1 MFGALGYRPRILD
14 MTPEESLKQDEMRLI
29 SDARRARRQQ
39 REDYRASVIREVEE
53 LKREGRRNRLRYPF
67 PIPNASKIS
76 CITG

>member
-1 MFGALGYRPRILD
+1 MKIFSKLQPYIGGAFAMFSALGYRPRILD

-53 LKREGRRNRLRYPF
+53 LKREGRRNRLR
-67 PIPNASKIS
+67 
-76 CITG
+76 